1 MPDTRAK
8 TAPRMRAKTSDAER
22 GAAKPKHVYL
32 IDGSGF
38 IFRAY
43 YAMPKLTRPDKTP
56 VGAVLGFCTMI
67 LKLVGETD
75 ADHIAVVFDVA
86 RTTFRNRLYKDYKAH
101 RPEPPDDLVPQF
113 QLVREATAAFSL
125 CRIEQPDFEADDL
138 IATYADEAVRAGARV
153 TIVSS
158 DKDLMQ
164 LVSDKVE
171 LYDAMRDRPI
181 RAAEVVEKFGV
192 GPDKVADVLALWG
205 DSSDN
210 VPGVPGIGAKTA
222 AELINQYGDLE
233 TLLKRT
239 SDIKQ
244 EKRRATL
251 IEHAADARLSRKLV
265 TLDHAVPLPCPLSDL
280 AVKPLDPAKVT
291 SFLETQGFRALLA
304 RVQTKLGL
312 TEKTLPAPG
321 KDGVPSPPLPAGKS
335 PAPVAAA
342 AAAQLAAAKQDYE
355 LVQDVAA
362 LDRWITA
369 AFAKGAIAVDT
380 ETSSL
385 DAVAADLVGVSL
397 AIEPGEACY
406 IPVGHTAAMPGALD
420 LAGTAPK
427 QIARDE
433 VLKRLKPLLEDP
445 GVLKIGQNI
454 KYDMQ
459 VFSRYGI
466 AVAPIDCTLLISF
479 VLAAGLH
486 GHGLD
491 ELAKLHFGHDMIKYK
506 DVAGSGKTHTG
517 FAAVPLDRARDYSAE
532 DADYTLRLHRL
543 LKPRLVAEHRIA
555 FYETVERP
563 LPIVV
568 GAMERAGITVDRA
581 ELKRLSDDFARRIA
595 EAETEI
601 HKLAGHPFNVGSPQ
615 QLGKVL
621 FDELHLERFGRKT
634 KSGANSTDAAVLEE
648 LAEAHPLPAK
658 VLEWRELAKLKSTY
672 ADALVD
678 EINPATGRVHTS
690 YSLTGAAT
698 GRLAS
703 SDPNLQ
709 NIPIRTE
716 EGRKIRHAFIAEP
729 GHLLV
734 SCDYSQIELRLL
746 AHVADIPALRDS
758 FARGEDIHARTAS
771 EVFGVPMAGMD
782 PMTRRRAKAI
792 NFGIIYGISAF
803 GLGRQLQIGPGEAGK
818 FIKAYIDRFPGIRNY
833 MDRTKEFARENG
845 YVETLFGRRCYV
857 PGIKDPIP
865 ARRGFSE
872 RAAINAPLQGAAAD
886 IIKRA
891 MRRMP
896 SALAQAGLKAKML
909 LQVHDELVFEAPEAE
924 AKKTAALVK
933 EVMENAHRPAVE
945 LSVPLVVDT
954 GMARH
959 WPSGFSRSKREDQ
972 I

>member
-8 TAPRMRAKTSDAER
+8 PAPKAKTKTSASDRA
-22 GAAKPKHVYL
+22 AAKPKHVYL

-43 YAMPKLTRPDKTP
+43 HAMPKLTRPDKTP
-56 VGAVLGFCTMI
+56 VGAVLGFCNMI
-67 LKLVGETD
+67 LKLIGETD
-75 ADHIAVVFDVA
+75 ADHVAVVFDVA

-113 QLVREATAAFSL
+113 ALVREAVDAFNV
-125 CRIEQPDFEADDL
+125 CRIEQPDYEADDL
-138 IATYADEAVRAGARV
+138 IATYADEAVREGARV

-164 LVSDKVE
+164 LVSGQIE

-181 RAAEVVEKFGV
+181 RAAEVAEKFGV
-192 GPDKVADVLALWG
+192 GPDKVIDVLALWG

-233 TLLKRT
+233 TLLKRAGE
-239 SDIKQ
+239 IKQ
-244 EKRRATL
+244 PKRREALT
-251 IEHAADARLSRKLV
+251 EHADDARLSKRLV
-265 TLDHAVPLPCPLSDL
+265 TLDHVVPLPCPLSAL
-280 AVKPLDPAKVT
+280 AVRPLDPAKVT
-291 SFLETQGFRALLA
+291 AFLQVQGFRALLG
-304 RVQTKLGL
+304 RVQAKLGGAG
-312 TEKTLPAPG
+312 EKPPVLVHDGGVRPLPEA
-321 KDGVPSPPLPAGKS
+321 GVPSP
-335 PAPVAAA
+335 VAAA
-342 AAAQLAAAKQDYE
+342 DAAQLAAAEQKYE
-355 LVQDVAA
+355 LVQDVTA
-362 LDRWITA
+362 LDRWIA
-369 AFAKGAIAVDT
+369 SAYAKGAVAIDT

-385 DAVAADLVGVSL
+385 DAVSADLVGVSL
-397 AIEPGEACY
+397 ALEPGVACY
-406 IPVGHTAAMPGALD
+406 IPVGHTSGAPGALD
-420 LAGTAPK
+420 LTGSGVAPK
-427 QIARDE
+427 QIARDTVIE
-433 VLKRLKPLLEDP
+433 RLKPLLEDS

-459 VFSRYGI
+459 VLSRYGI
-466 AVAPIDCTLLISF
+466 AVGPIDCTMLISF
-479 VLAAGLH
+479 VLDAGLH

-506 DVAGSGKTHTG
+506 DVAGSGKNHIG
-517 FAAVPLDRARDYSAE
+517 FAAVPLDRACGYSAE

-543 LKPRLVAEHRIA
+543 LKPRLVAEHRVA

-563 LPIVV
+563 LPAVV

-581 ELKRLSDDFARRIA
+581 ELKRLSDDFAKRIA
-595 EAETEI
+595 EAEVAI

-621 FDELHLERFGRKT
+621 FDELKLERFGRKT

-648 LAEAHPLPAK
+648 LAEVHPLPAK

-672 ADALVD
+672 ADALVE
-678 EINPATGRVHTS
+678 EINPTTGRVHTS

-716 EGRKIRHAFIAEP
+716 EGRKIRHAFIAAP
-729 GHLLV
+729 GCLLI
-734 SCDYSQIELRLL
+734 SADYSQIELRLA
-746 AHVADIPALRDS
+746 AHVGDIGPLKEAFRD
-758 FARGEDIHARTAS
+758 GLDIHAMTAS
-771 EVFGVPMAGMD
+771 QVFGVPIEGMD
-782 PMTRRRAKAI
+782 PMLRRRAKAI
-792 NFGIIYGISAF
+792 NFGILYGISAF
-803 GLGRQLQIGPGEAGK
+803 GLGRQIDVPQAEAGK
-818 FIKAYIDRFPGIRNY
+818 FIKAYFDRFPGIRNY

-891 MRRMP
+891 MRRIP
-896 SALAQAGLKAKML
+896 AALAQAGLKAKML

-933 EVMENAHRPAVE
+933 DVMENAHRPAVE

-959 WPSGFSRSKREDQ
+959 WDDAH
-972 I
+972 

>member
-1 MPDTRAK
+1 MPDTRVK
-8 TAPRMRAKTSDAER
+8 PAPKATGKKSGGAG

-43 YAMPKLTRPDKTP
+43 HAMPKLTRPDKTP
-56 VGAVLGFCTMI
+56 VGAVLGFCNMI

-75 ADHIAVVFDVA
+75 ADHVAVVFDVA

-113 QLVREATAAFSL
+113 ALVREAVDAFNV
-125 CRIEQPDFEADDL
+125 CRIEQPDYEADDL
-138 IATYADEAVRAGARV
+138 IATYADEAVREGARV

-164 LVSDKVE
+164 LVSDKIE
-171 LYDAMRDRPI
+171 LYDAMRERPI
-181 RAAEVVEKFGV
+181 RAPEVVEKFGV
-192 GPDKVADVLALWG
+192 GPDKVIDVLALWG

-233 TLLKRT
+233 TLLKRAGE
-239 SDIKQ
+239 IKQ
-244 EKRRATL
+244 PKRREALT
-251 IEHAADARLSRKLV
+251 EHAADARLSKKLV

-280 AVKPLDPAKVT
+280 AVRPLDRSKVT
-291 SFLETQGFRALLA
+291 AFLQTQGFRALLG
-304 RVQTKLGL
+304 RVQAKLGSGGVAG
-312 TEKTLPAPG
+312 PAE
-321 KDGVPSPPLPAGKS
+321 DGAASPRPAADIQA
-335 PAPVAAA
+335 PASVATAAA
-342 AAAQLAAAKQDYE
+342 AALAAAKQNYE

-362 LDRWITA
+362 LDRWVAA
-369 AFAKGAIAVDT
+369 AFEKGAVAIDT

-397 AIEPGEACY
+397 ALEPGMACY
-406 IPVGHTAAMPGALD
+406 IPVGHTSGAPGALD
-420 LAGTAPK
+420 LAGAGAAPK
-427 QIARDE
+427 QIVRE
-433 VLKRLKPLLEDP
+433 LVIERLKPLLEDP
-445 GVLKIGQNI
+445 GVLKIGQNV

-459 VFSRYGI
+459 VLFRYGI
-466 AVAPIDCTLLISF
+466 AMAPIDCTLLISF
-479 VLAAGLH
+479 VLDAGLH

-506 DVAGSGKTHTG
+506 DVAGSGKNHIG
-517 FAAVPLDRARDYSAE
+517 FAAVPLDRACDYSAE

-543 LKPRLVAEHRIA
+543 LKPRLIAEHRIA

-563 LPIVV
+563 LPAVV

-595 EAETEI
+595 EAEIEI

-716 EGRKIRHAFIAEP
+716 EGRKIRHAFIAAP
-729 GHLLV
+729 GCLLI
-734 SCDYSQIELRLL
+734 SADYSQIELRLA
-746 AHVADIPALRDS
+746 AHVGDIGPLKDAFRD
-758 FARGEDIHARTAS
+758 GLDIHAMTAS
-771 EVFGVPMAGMD
+771 QVFGVPIEGMD
-782 PMTRRRAKAI
+782 PMLRRRAKAI
-792 NFGIIYGISAF
+792 NFGILYGISAF
-803 GLGRQLQIGPGEAGK
+803 GLGRQIDVPQAEAGK
-818 FIKAYIDRFPGIRNY
+818 FIRAYFDRFPGIRNY

-891 MRRMP
+891 MRRIQP
-896 SALAQAGLKAKML
+896 ALAQAGLKAKML
-909 LQVHDELVFEAPEAE
+909 LQVHDELVLEAPEAE
-924 AKKTAALVK
+924 AKRTAALVK

-959 WPSGFSRSKREDQ
+959 WDAAH
-972 I
+972 

>member
-8 TAPRMRAKTSDAER
+8 SAPRMRAKTSDAER

-56 VGAVLGFCTMI
+56 VGAVLGFCNMI

-113 QLVREATAAFSL
+113 QLVREATDAFSL

-164 LVSDKVE
+164 LVSEKVE

-181 RAAEVVEKFGV
+181 RAPEVVEKFGV

-233 TLLKRT
+233 TLLKHA

-280 AVKPLDPAKVT
+280 AVKPLDPATVT

-304 RVQTKLGL
+304 RVQSKLGV
-312 TEKTLPAPG
+312 TEKAPPAPS
-321 KDGVPSPPLPAGKS
+321 KDGVPSPPRLPAGKS
-335 PAPVAAA
+335 PAPA

-355 LVQDVAA
+355 LVQDLAA
-362 LDRWITA
+362 LDRWIA
-369 AFAKGAIAVDT
+369 RAFAKGAVAVDT

-397 AIEPGEACY
+397 AIEPGQACY
-406 IPVGHTAAMPGALD
+406 IPVGHTGAAPGALD
-420 LAGTAPK
+420 LAGAGAAPK

-433 VLKRLKPLLEDP
+433 AIQRLKPLLEDP

-459 VFSRYGI
+459 VFGRYGI
-466 AVAPIDCTLLISF
+466 AVAPIDCTLLLSF
-479 VLAAGLH
+479 VLEAGLH

-491 ELAKLHFGHDMIKYK
+491 ELAKLHFDHDMIKYK
-506 DVAGSGKTHTG
+506 DVAGSGKNHTG
-517 FAAVPLDRARDYSAE
+517 FAAVPLDRARDYAAE
-532 DADYTLRLHRL
+532 DADYTLRLHCL
-543 LKPRLVAEHRIA
+543 LKPRLVAEHRVA

-563 LPIVV
+563 LPAVV
-568 GAMERAGITVDRA
+568 AAMERAGITVDRD
-581 ELKRLSDDFARRIA
+581 ELKRLSEDFAQRIA
-595 EAETEI
+595 EAEVEI

-621 FDELHLERFGRKT
+621 FDELKLERFGRKT
-634 KSGANSTDAAVLEE
+634 KSGAHSTDAAVLEE

-672 ADALVD
+672 ADALVQ

-716 EGRKIRHAFIAEP
+716 EGRKIRHAFIAAP
-729 GHLLV
+729 GCLLI
-734 SCDYSQIELRLL
+734 SADYSQIELRLA
-746 AHVADIPALRDS
+746 AHVGDIGPLKEAFRQGL
-758 FARGEDIHARTAS
+758 DIHAMTAS
-771 EVFGVPMAGMD
+771 QVFGVPIKGMD
-782 PMTRRRAKAI
+782 PMLRRRAKAI
-792 NFGIIYGISAF
+792 NFGILYGISAF
-803 GLGRQLQIGPGEAGK
+803 GLGRQIDVPHAEAAK
-818 FIKAYIDRFPGIRNY
+818 FIKAYLDRFPGIRNY

-857 PGIKDPIP
+857 PGIKDTIP

-891 MRRMP
+891 MRRIP
-896 SALAQAGLKAKML
+896 AALERAGLKKVKML

-924 AKKTAALVK
+924 AKKTAAVAK

-959 WPSGFSRSKREDQ
+959 WDAAH
-972 I
+972 

>member
-43 YAMPKLTRPDKTP
+43 YAMPKLTRADKTP
-56 VGAVLGFCTMI
+56 VGAVLGFCNMI

-86 RTTFRNRLYKDYKAH
+86 RITFRNRLYKDYKAH

-113 QLVREATAAFSL
+113 QLVREATDAFSL

-233 TLLKRT
+233 TLLKRAGE
-239 SDIKQ
+239 IKQ
-244 EKRRATL
+244 PKRREALT
-251 IEHAADARLSRKLV
+251 EHAADARLSKKLV

-280 AVKPLDPAKVT
+280 AVRPIDPAKLAA
-291 SFLETQGFRALLA
+291 FLQAQGFRALLG
-304 RVQTKLGL
+304 RVQAKLGSGGH
-312 TEKTLPAPG
+312 TAPAD
-321 KDGVPSPPLPAGKS
+321 DGAASPRPA
-335 PAPVAAA
+335 
-342 AAAQLAAAKQDYE
+342 AAAKQNYE
-355 LVQDVAA
+355 LVQDVAV
-362 LDRWITA
+362 LDRWIA
-369 AFAKGAIAVDT
+369 SAFAKGAVAIDT

-385 DAVAADLVGVSL
+385 NAVAADLVGVSL
-397 AIEPGEACY
+397 ALEPGFACY
-406 IPVGHTAAMPGALD
+406 IPVGHTADAPGALD
-420 LAGTAPK
+420 LAGGGAAPK
-427 QIARDE
+427 QIARDT
-433 VLKRLKPLLEDP
+433 VIQRLKPLLEDP

-459 VFSRYGI
+459 VFGRYGI
-466 AVAPIDCTLLISF
+466 AMAPIDCTLLLSF
-479 VLAAGLH
+479 VLEAGLH

-506 DVAGSGKTHTG
+506 DVAGSGKNHTG
-517 FAAVPLDRARDYSAE
+517 FAAVPLDRARDYAAE

-543 LKPRLVAEHRIA
+543 LKRRLVAEHRVA

-563 LPIVV
+563 LPPVV
-568 GAMERAGITVDRA
+568 AAMERAGITVDRD
-581 ELKRLSDDFARRIA
+581 ELKRLSEDFAQRIA
-595 EAETEI
+595 EAEVEI

-672 ADALVD
+672 ADALVQ

-716 EGRKIRHAFIAEP
+716 EGRKIRHAFIAAP
-729 GHLLV
+729 GCLLI
-734 SCDYSQIELRLL
+734 SADYSQIE
-746 AHVADIPALRDS
+746 
-758 FARGEDIHARTAS
+758 
-771 EVFGVPMAGMD
+771 
-782 PMTRRRAKAI
+782 
-792 NFGIIYGISAF
+792 
-803 GLGRQLQIGPGEAGK
+803 
-818 FIKAYIDRFPGIRNY
+818 
-833 MDRTKEFARENG
+833 
-845 YVETLFGRRCYV
+845 
-857 PGIKDPIP
+857 
-865 ARRGFSE
+865 
-872 RAAINAPLQGAAAD
+872 
-886 IIKRA
+886 
-891 MRRMP
+891 
-896 SALAQAGLKAKML
+896 
-909 LQVHDELVFEAPEAE
+909 
-924 AKKTAALVK
+924 
-933 EVMENAHRPAVE
+933 
-945 LSVPLVVDT
+945 
-954 GMARH
+954 
-959 WPSGFSRSKREDQ
+959 
-972 I
+972 

>member
-8 TAPRMRAKTSDAER
+8 PAPRMKAKTSDAVR

-43 YAMPKLTRPDKTP
+43 YAMPKLTRADKTP
-56 VGAVLGFCTMI
+56 VGAVLGFCNMI

-113 QLVREATAAFSL
+113 QLVREATDAFSL

-369 AFAKGAIAVDT
+369 AFAKGAVAVDT

-397 AIEPGEACY
+397 AIEPGQACY
-406 IPVGHTAAMPGALD
+406 IPVGHTGAAPGALD
-420 LAGTAPK
+420 LAGAGAAPK

-433 VLKRLKPLLEDP
+433 AIKRLKPLLEDP

-459 VFSRYGI
+459 VFGRYGI
-466 AVAPIDCTLLISF
+466 AMAPIDCTLLLSF
-479 VLAAGLH
+479 VLEAGLH

-506 DVAGSGKTHTG
+506 DVAGSSKNHTG
-517 FAAVPLDRARDYSAE
+517 FAAVPLDRARDYAAE

-543 LKPRLVAEHRIA
+543 LKRRLVAEHRVA

-563 LPIVV
+563 LPPVV
-568 GAMERAGITVDRA
+568 AAMERAGITVDRD
-581 ELKRLSDDFARRIA
+581 ELKRLSEDFAQRIA
-595 EAETEI
+595 EAEVEI

-621 FDELHLERFGRKT
+621 FDELKLERFGRKT
-634 KSGANSTDAAVLEE
+634 KSGAHSTDAAVLEE
-648 LAEAHPLPAK
+648 LAEVHPLPAK

-672 ADALVD
+672 ADALVQ

-716 EGRKIRHAFIAEP
+716 EGRKIRHAFIAAP
-729 GHLLV
+729 GCLLI
-734 SCDYSQIELRLL
+734 SADYSQIELRLA
-746 AHVADIPALRDS
+746 AHVGDIGPLKEAFHEGL
-758 FARGEDIHARTAS
+758 DIHAMTAS
-771 EVFGVPMAGMD
+771 QVFGVPIKGMD
-782 PMTRRRAKAI
+782 PMLRRRAKAI
-792 NFGIIYGISAF
+792 NFGILYGISAF
-803 GLGRQLQIGPGEAGK
+803 GLGRQIDVPHAEAAK
-818 FIKAYIDRFPGIRNY
+818 FIKAYLDRFPGIRNY

-891 MRRMP
+891 MRRIP
-896 SALAQAGLKAKML
+896 AALERAGLKKVKML

-924 AKKTAALVK
+924 AKKTAAVAK

-959 WPSGFSRSKREDQ
+959 WDAAH
-972 I
+972 

>member
-1 MPDTRAK
+1 MPDSRAK
-8 TAPRMRAKTSDAER
+8 PVPKAASKKASGDT
-22 GAAKPKHVYL
+22 AKPKHVYL

-43 YAMPKLTRPDKTP
+43 HAMPKLTRPDKTP
-56 VGAVLGFCTMI
+56 VGAVLGFCNMI

-75 ADHIAVVFDVA
+75 ADHVAVVFDVA
-86 RTTFRNRLYKDYKAH
+86 RITFRNRLYKDYKAH

-113 QLVREATAAFSL
+113 ALVREAVDAFNV
-125 CRIEQPDFEADDL
+125 CRIEQPDYEADDL
-138 IATYADEAVRAGARV
+138 IATYADEAVREGARV

-164 LVSDKVE
+164 LVSDKIE

-181 RAAEVVEKFGV
+181 RAPEVAEKFGV
-192 GPDKVADVLALWG
+192 GPDKVIDVLALWG

-233 TLLKRT
+233 TLLKRAGE
-239 SDIKQ
+239 IKQ
-244 EKRRATL
+244 PKRREALT
-251 IEHAADARLSRKLV
+251 EHAADARLSKKLV
-265 TLDHAVPLPCPLSDL
+265 TLDHAVPLPCALSDL
-280 AVKPLDPAKVT
+280 AVRALDPAKLT
-291 SFLETQGFRALLA
+291 AFLQAQGFRALLG
-304 RVQTKLGL
+304 RVQAKLGSSGHTAPADDAAASPRPTADTKL
-312 TEKTLPAPG
+312 P
-321 KDGVPSPPLPAGKS
+321 VP
-335 PAPVAAA
+335 AAA
-342 AAAQLAAAKQDYE
+342 ELAAAKQAYE
-355 LVQDVAA
+355 LVQDVAV
-362 LDRWITA
+362 LDRWIA
-369 AFAKGAIAVDT
+369 SAFAKGAVAIDT

-397 AIEPGEACY
+397 ALEPGVACY
-406 IPVGHTAAMPGALD
+406 IPVGHTSGAPDALD
-420 LAGTAPK
+420 LAGAGATPK
-427 QIARDE
+427 QIPRDTVIE
-433 VLKRLKPLLEDP
+433 RLKPLLEDL

-459 VFSRYGI
+459 VLGRYGI
-466 AVAPIDCTLLISF
+466 AVGPIDCTMLLSF
-479 VLAAGLH
+479 VLDAGLH

-506 DVAGSGKTHTG
+506 DVAGSGKSHIG
-517 FAAVPLDRARDYSAE
+517 FAAVPLDRACDYSAE

-543 LKPRLVAEHRIA
+543 LKPRLIAEHRIA

-568 GAMERAGITVDRA
+568 GAMERAGVTVDRA

-595 EAETEI
+595 EAESEI

-621 FDELHLERFGRKT
+621 FEELKLERFGRKT
-634 KSGANSTDAAVLEE
+634 KSGAHSTDAAVLEE

-716 EGRKIRHAFIAEP
+716 EGRKIRHAFIAAP
-729 GHLLV
+729 GCLLI
-734 SCDYSQIELRLL
+734 SADYSQIEIGR
-746 AHVADIPALRDS
+746 AHV
-758 FARGEDIHARTAS
+758 
-771 EVFGVPMAGMD
+771 
-782 PMTRRRAKAI
+782 
-792 NFGIIYGISAF
+792 
-803 GLGRQLQIGPGEAGK
+803 
-818 FIKAYIDRFPGIRNY
+818 
-833 MDRTKEFARENG
+833 
-845 YVETLFGRRCYV
+845 
-857 PGIKDPIP
+857 
-865 ARRGFSE
+865 
-872 RAAINAPLQGAAAD
+872 
-886 IIKRA
+886 
-891 MRRMP
+891 
-896 SALAQAGLKAKML
+896 
-909 LQVHDELVFEAPEAE
+909 
-924 AKKTAALVK
+924 
-933 EVMENAHRPAVE
+933 
-945 LSVPLVVDT
+945 
-954 GMARH
+954 
-959 WPSGFSRSKREDQ
+959 
-972 I
+972 

>member
-1 MPDTRAK
+1 MPDTRARS
-8 TAPRMRAKTSDAER
+8 APKSHSKQASAA

-56 VGAVLGFCTMI
+56 VGAVLGFCNMI
-67 LKLVGETD
+67 LKLVSETD

-86 RTTFRNRLYKDYKAH
+86 RTTFRNRLYEDYKAH

-113 QLVREATAAFSL
+113 QLVREATDAFSL
-125 CRIEQPDFEADDL
+125 CRIERPDYEADDL
-138 IATYADEAVRAGARV
+138 IATYTDEAIREGARV

-164 LVSDKVE
+164 LVSDQVE
-171 LYDAMRDRPI
+171 LYDAMKDRPI
-181 RAAEVVEKFGV
+181 RAPEVVEKFGV

-222 AELINQYGDLE
+222 AELINQFGDLE
-233 TLLKRT
+233 TLLKRAAE
-239 SDIKQ
+239 IKQ
-244 EKRRATL
+244 EKRRAAL
-251 IEHAADARLSRKLV
+251 IEHAADARLSKKLV
-265 TLDHAVPLPCPLSDL
+265 TLDHAVPLPCPLADL

-291 SFLETQGFRALLA
+291 SFLQAQGFRALLA
-304 RVQTKLGL
+304 RVQSKLGAG
-312 TEKTLPAPG
+312 EKALPAPSQ
-321 KDGVPSPPLPAGKS
+321 DGIPHPPPLPRARPVI
-335 PAPVAAA
+335 PATAAV
-342 AAAQLAAAKQDYE
+342 AAQLAAAKQNYE
-355 LVQDVAA
+355 LVQDLAA
-362 LDRWITA
+362 LDRWIA
-369 AFAKGAIAVDT
+369 AATAKGAVAVDT

-397 AIEPGEACY
+397 ALEPGEACY
-406 IPVGHTAAMPGALD
+406 IPVGHTAGAPGALD
-420 LAGTAPK
+420 LAGTGPAPR

-433 VLKRLKPLLEDP
+433 VVRRLKPLLEDP

-459 VFSRYGI
+459 VLGRYGI
-466 AVAPIDCTLLISF
+466 AMAPIDCTLLISF

-506 DVAGSGKTHTG
+506 DVAGSGKNHTG
-517 FAAVPLDRARDYSAE
+517 FAAVPLERARDYAAE
-532 DADYTLRLHRL
+532 DADYTLRLHRH
-543 LKPRLVAEHRIA
+543 LKPRLVAEHRVA

-563 LPIVV
+563 LPPVV
-568 GAMERAGITVDRA
+568 AGMERAGISVDRD
-581 ELKRLSDDFARRIA
+581 ELKRLSDDFAKRIA
-595 EAETEI
+595 GYESEI
-601 HKLAGHPFNVGSPQ
+601 HKLAGHPFNIGSPQ

-621 FDELHLERFGRKT
+621 FDELKLERFGRKT
-634 KSGANSTDAAVLEE
+634 KSGAHSTDAAVLEE

-672 ADALVD
+672 TDALVQ

-716 EGRKIRHAFIAEP
+716 EGRKIRHAFIAAP
-729 GHLLV
+729 GCLLI
-734 SCDYSQIELRLL
+734 SADYSQIELRLA
-746 AHVADIPALRDS
+746 AHVGDIGPLKDAFLQ
-758 FARGEDIHARTAS
+758 GLDIHAMTAS
-771 EVFGVPMAGMD
+771 QVFGVPIEGMD
-782 PMTRRRAKAI
+782 PMLRRRAKAI
-792 NFGIIYGISAF
+792 NFGILYGISAF
-803 GLGRQLQIGPGEAGK
+803 GLARQIDVPQAEAGK
-818 FIKAYIDRFPGIRNY
+818 FIKAYLDRFPGIRNY

-896 SALAQAGLKAKML
+896 AALERAGLKAKML

-924 AKKTAALVK
+924 AKRTAAVAK
-933 EVMENAHRPAVE
+933 EIMENAHRPAVE

-959 WPSGFSRSKREDQ
+959 WDEAH
-972 I
+972 